1 MGCRL
6 GAVFVCI
13 TLLMQLFSQFF
24 FGKSAHGSDLLAE
37 KPGVKGKSS
46 VLAQNMRE
54 NLALLHKT

>member
-24 FGKSAHGSDLLAE
+24 FGKSARGSDLLAE
-37 KPGVKGKSS
+37 KPGVKGKSGGFT
-46 VLAQNMRE
+46 QNMSE
-54 NLALLHKT
+54 NSALLHKT